1 MTPEDRAFEAGR
13 SVEREAIVAYL
24 RGHMVDRDVGP
35 VLMALNVLC
44 AEIEAEEHL
53 RVETPQL
60 Q

>member
-13 SVEREAIVAYL
+13 AVEREVIVAYL
-24 RGHMVDRDVGP
+24 RRHMVDRDVGP